1 MTEFEKKLLANELA
15 LRNLEVVK
23 HMQNLADDD
32 EEYLKSKQSIL
43 QNLERKIEQYKEQTG
58 KDYVKRIS

>member
-1 MTEFEKKLLANELA
+1 MTKFEKELLANELA

-23 HMQNLADDD
+23 HMQNLEDDD

-58 KDYVKRIS
+58 KDYVEGIS

>member
-1 MTEFEKKLLANELA
+1 MKKIEKELLANELA

-43 QNLERKIEQYKEQTG
+43 QNLERKIEKYKEQTG
-58 KDYVKRIS
+58 KDYVKGIY

>member
-1 MTEFEKKLLANELA
+1 MTELEKKLLANELA

-58 KDYVKRIS
+58 KDYVKRIY

>member
-1 MTEFEKKLLANELA
+1 MTELEKKLLANELA

-32 EEYLKSKQSIL
+32 EEYLKSKQSIM
-43 QNLERKIEQYKEQTG
+43 QNIERKIEQYKEQTG
-58 KDYVKRIS
+58 KDYVEGIS

>member
-1 MTEFEKKLLANELA
+1 MTKFEKELLANELA

-32 EEYLKSKQSIL
+32 EEYLKSKQSIM
-43 QNLERKIEQYKEQTG
+43 QNIERKIEQYKEQTG
-58 KDYVKRIS
+58 KDYVEGIS

>member
-1 MTEFEKKLLANELA
+1 MTKIEKELLANELA

-58 KDYVKRIS
+58 KDYVKGIS

>member
-1 MTEFEKKLLANELA
+1 MTKFEKELLANELA

-58 KDYVKRIS
+58 KDYVKRIY